1 MKAVHQAASSQDD
14 LARFVAA
21 GFNSVPVIRTVLADV
36 DTPVSSYLKLANKPW
51 SYLLESVTGG
61 ETWGRYSI
69 IGLPCRERVEVNDH
83 RVTVIRD
90 DETVLDEEVENPLTW
105 IDEYRLKWN
114 SPAIEDMPSLTGGL
128 VGYFG
133 YEIIRYIEPRLKDIG
148 NPDEL
153 GVPDIL
159 LMASEDLLVFDN
171 LSSRIHLIV
180 HVDPSEADAWGQAQ
194 LRLDGLV
201 EKLAEPMPIARRD
214 LNPKLADA
222 GNVEAR
228 FSSRSG
234 EDGYKA
240 AVKRIREYIVEGDV
254 MQVVPSQRMTAP
266 FKGEPMDLYRALR
279 TMNPSP
285 YMYLLNLG
293 DFHVVGASPEILVR
307 SESGQ
312 VTVRPIAGT
321 RPRGANAE
329 EDLALAQELI
339 EDPKEIA
346 EHLMLIDLGRNDV
359 GRVAKIG
366 SVEVCDK
373 MIIERYSHVM
383 HIVSGVRGV
392 LADGM
397 TPIDVLKATFPAG
410 TLSGA
415 SKVRAL
421 EVIDELEPVKRNI
434 YGGAVGYISWEG
446 SMDTA
451 IAIRTAVIKDNKI
464 HVQAGGGIVAD
475 SDPQAEWEETL
486 NKARAVMRAAAMAGV
501 VGDE

>member
-1 MKAVHQAASSQDD
+1 MKTVHKAACSQDD
-14 LARFVAA
+14 LARFVEG
-21 GFNSVPVIRTVLADV
+21 GFNSVPVIRTVLADI

-83 RVTVIRD
+83 RVSVIRD
-90 DETVLDEEVENPLTW
+90 DKVVLDEEVENPLTW
-105 IDEYRLKWN
+105 IDEYRLEWN
-114 SPAIEDMPSLTGGL
+114 SPAIENMPSLTGGL

-133 YEIIRYIEPRLKDIG
+133 YEIIRYIEPRLRNVG

-180 HVDPSEADAWGQAQ
+180 HVDPSDANAWDQAQ
-194 LRLDGLV
+194 TRLDGLV
-201 EKLAEPMPIARRD
+201 TKLAEPMPLARRD
-214 LNPKLADA
+214 LNPRLADA
-222 GNVEAR
+222 DNVESR
-228 FSSRSG
+228 FISRSG

-279 TMNPSP
+279 TLNPSP
-285 YMYLLNLG
+285 YMYQLNLG

-321 RPRGANAE
+321 RPRGATPE
-329 EDLALAQELI
+329 EDLALARELI
-339 EDPKEIA
+339 EDPKEVA

-366 SVEVCDK
+366 TVEVCDK
-373 MIIERYSHVM
+373 MVIERYSHVM
-383 HIVSGVRGV
+383 HIVSGVRGE
-392 LADGM
+392 LADNM

-421 EVIDELEPVKRNI
+421 EVINELEPIKRNI

-501 VGDE
+501 IDDE